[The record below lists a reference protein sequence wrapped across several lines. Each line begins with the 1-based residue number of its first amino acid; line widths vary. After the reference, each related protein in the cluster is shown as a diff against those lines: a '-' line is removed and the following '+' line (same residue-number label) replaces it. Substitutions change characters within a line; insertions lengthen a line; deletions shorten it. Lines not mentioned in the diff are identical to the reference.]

1 MQNHPAD
8 QEPRRVLGSFFAP
21 RSQNTPTW
29 EQRKLEEY
37 LEVSG
42 QKNFEGIYT
51 KEDVLSVSGDFGIVN
66 QIEFQGRSFAGASVA
81 NYGVV
86 ETGDIVYTKSPLKSN
101 PYGIIKA
108 NKGKNGIVS
117 TLYAVYKPK
126 QSANPEFV
134 QIYFE
139 QDARMNN
146 YMHPLVNKGAKN
158 DMKVSAENALK
169 GQIVF
174 PDIKEQRT
182 ISEFFHNLDTLI
194 TLHQRKYEK
203 LVNIKKSMLDKMFPK
218 NGASV
223 PEIRFKGFTDPWEQR
238 KLEEYLEVSGQ
249 KNFEGIYT
257 KEDVLSVSG
266 DFGIVNQIEFQG
278 RSFAGASVANY
289 GVVETGDIVYTKSP
303 LKSNPYGIIKANKG
317 KNGIVSTLY
326 AVYKPKQS
334 ANPEFVQIYF
344 EQDARMN
351 NYMHPLV
358 NKGAKNDMKVSAENA
373 LKGQI
378 VFPDI
383 KEQRT
388 ISEFFHNLD
397 TLITLHQRKLEKL
410 QNIKKSCLEKMF
422 V

>member
-1 MQNHPAD
+1 MQDNEKKPALRFKGFTD
-8 QEPRRVLGSFFAP
+8 P
-21 RSQNTPTW
+21 W

-86 ETGDIVYTKSPLKSN
+86 ETGDIVYTKSPPKSN

-182 ISEFFHNLDTLI
+182 ISEFFRNLDTLI

-203 LVNIKKSMLDKMFPK
+203 LVNIKKSMLDKMFLK

-223 PEIRFKGFTDPWEQR
+223 PEIRFKGFTDLWEQR
-238 KLEEYLEVSGQ
+238 KFEEIAVRSSVMSDKKGLPRVEYEDIISGAGRLN
-249 KNFEGIYT
+249 KDIKLKESEKVGIVFH
-257 KEDVLSVSG
+257 KGDVLYGKLRPYLQNWLLASFNGLAVG
-266 DFGIVNQIEFQG
+266 DFWVLQPQNTDS
-278 RSFAGASVANY
+278 SFLYRLVQSQQFDEVANQS
-289 GVVETGDIVYTKSP
+289 TGTKMP
-303 LKSNPYGIIKANKG
+303 RADWKL
-317 KNGIVSTLY
+317 VSKTKF
-326 AVYKPKQS
+326 AIPHSVDEQ
-334 ANPEFVQIYF
+334 AAIGAYF
-344 EQDARMN
+344 E
-351 NYMHPLV
+351 H
-358 NKGAKNDMKVSAENA
+358 
-373 LKGQI
+373 
-378 VFPDI
+378 
-383 KEQRT
+383 
-388 ISEFFHNLD
+388 LD
-397 TLITLHQRKLEKL
+397 TLITLHQRKLKKL